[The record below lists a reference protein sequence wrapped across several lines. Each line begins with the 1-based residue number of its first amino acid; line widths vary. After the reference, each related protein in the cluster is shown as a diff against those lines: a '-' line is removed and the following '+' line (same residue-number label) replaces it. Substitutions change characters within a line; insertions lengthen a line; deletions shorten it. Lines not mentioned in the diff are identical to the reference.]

1 VIGIV
6 RLALRRPYTFIV
18 MALLILIF
26 GIGSALRTPIDIFPS
41 INIPVIS
48 VVFSYTGLSPDDMSG
63 RIVTFYERSL
73 TTSVNDIE
81 HIESQSIP
89 NYGIIKIFFQ
99 PTVNINAALAQV
111 SAMSQTVLKQM
122 PPGITPPLIL
132 SFDASSVPILQL
144 ALSSD
149 TLSETTL
156 FDDASSFIRP
166 QLASVAGAAI
176 PLPYG
181 GKVRQVQADLNQQ
194 ALHTYGIS
202 ANDVVSALSIQ
213 NLITPVGTEKIGTFE
228 YTVNLNDSP
237 TVISAFNDLPIKTV
251 NGTVIYMR
259 DVANV
264 HDGSPPQTN
273 VVHVDGKSAVLLSV
287 VKAGATSTLSI
298 ISGIRQLLPSIAQTL
313 PSSLKLT
320 ALGDQ
325 SVFVTSAVS
334 SVVIE
339 GVIAAAL
346 TGMMI
351 LLFLGSWRST
361 LIITVSIPLAIL
373 ASVTALSLLG
383 ETINVMTLG
392 GLALAVGILVD
403 DATVTIENINWHLEQ
418 GKEIETAILD
428 GAQQIVVPATVSLLC
443 ICIAFVPMFGLG
455 GVAGYLFRPLAEAV
469 VFALIASYVLS
480 RTLVPTLAN
489 YLLRKQAQSHAHRD
503 DADGNPVF
511 VAGKPSHNPLVR
523 LQQGF
528 ERRFEAVRG
537 VYRGLLHLGL
547 QNRGK
552 LIAGFIGFTLL
563 SFALAPYLGQ
573 DFFPTIDGGQIKI
586 HMRAQTG
593 TRIEETT
600 KLADR
605 IGEAIHKIIPANE
618 LGGITDNIGLSVS
631 GINMAYNNSG
641 TIGLEDADI
650 LISLNPNHA
659 PTADYVKT
667 MREQLPRQFPGTSFS
682 FLPADMVSQIL
693 NFGVPAPIDLQVIG
707 SDVQADRKY
716 ANALL
721 ARIKQVPGIA
731 DARIQQ
737 AFQQPTLNVKVD
749 RSLAGLVGLSEK
761 DAATAMLTTLAGSS
775 QTSPTYW
782 LNPKTGV
789 SYPVSVQTPQ
799 RDIGTMGGLQNMPV
813 TSGTGAG
820 SQLLGGLSTT
830 ERTPSNAVA
839 SHYNV
844 RPVIDI
850 YATPQGRDLG
860 GVAADIRQVMQ
871 DTAHDVPKGASVAL
885 RGQVTTMT
893 SAYQQLF
900 VGLAL
905 AVVLIYLLIVVNFQ
919 SWLDPFVIVM
929 ALPSALAGIVWML
942 FATGTTLSVPA
953 LTGAIM
959 CMGVAT
965 ANSILVISFARERL
979 AAGADALTAA
989 LEAGSTRFRPVLM
1002 TALAMIIG
1010 MMPMA
1015 IEPGQNAP
1023 LGRAVIGGLL
1033 FATCAT
1039 LLLVPTLFS
1048 LVHAHD
1054 RKKAEPSPPAV
1065 AALTQV

>member
-1 VIGIV
+1 MIGIV
-6 RLALRRPYTFIV
+6 KIALRRPYTFIV
-18 MALLILIF
+18 MALVIVIF
-26 GIGSALRTPIDIFPS
+26 GVGSAVRTPIDIFPS

-48 VVFSYTGLSPDDMSG
+48 VVFSYTGLSPDDMAG

-99 PTVNINAALAQV
+99 PTVNINAALAEV

-132 SFDASSVPILQL
+132 SFDASSVPVLQL

-149 TLSETTL
+149 KLSETTL
-156 FDDASSFIRP
+156 FDDATSFIRP

-181 GKVRQVQADLNQQ
+181 GKVRQVQADLDQQ
-194 ALHTYGIS
+194 ALHKYGIS
-202 ANDVVSALSIQ
+202 ANDVVNALSIQ
-213 NLITPVGTEKIGTFE
+213 NLITPVGTEKIGKFE

-237 TVISAFNDLPIKTV
+237 TVITAFNDLPIKTV

-273 VVHVDGKSAVLLSV
+273 VVHVDGKSAVLLAV
-287 VKAGATSTLSI
+287 VKAGATSTLAI
-298 ISGIRQLLPSIAQTL
+298 ISGIKQLLPSVAQTM
-313 PSSLKLT
+313 PASLKLT
-320 ALGDQ
+320 AVGDQ

-334 SVVIE
+334 GVVRE
-339 GVIAAAL
+339 GAIAAAL

-403 DATVTIENINWHLEQ
+403 DATVTIENINWHLER

-489 YLLRKQAQSHAHRD
+489 YLLRRQLLEAHAVHRD
-503 DADGNPVF
+503 TA
-511 VAGKPSHNPLVR
+511 AAKASRNPLVLFQR
-523 LQQGF
+523 GF

-537 VYRGLLHLGL
+537 VYRGLLQLGL
-547 QNRGK
+547 NHRGK

-573 DFFPTIDGGQIKI
+573 DFFPSVDGGQIKV
-586 HMRAQTG
+586 HVRAQTG

-605 IGEAIHKIIPANE
+605 IGETIHKIIPANE
-618 LGGITDNIGLSVS
+618 LGGIVDNIGLTVS

-659 PTADYVKT
+659 PTAGYVKA
-667 MREQLPRQFPGTSFS
+667 MREQLPRQFPGTSFA

-693 NFGVPAPIDLQVIG
+693 NFGVPAPIDLQVVG
-707 SDVQADRKY
+707 NDLPADRKY

-721 ARIKQVPGIA
+721 VRVKQIPGIA

-737 AFQQPTLNVKVD
+737 AFQQPTLNVNVD

-761 DAATAMLTTLAGSS
+761 DAATAMLTTLAGST

-782 LNPKTGV
+782 LNPQTGV

-799 RDIGTMGGLQNMPV
+799 RDIDTMAGLQNMPV
-813 TSGTGAG
+813 TAGTGAG
-820 SQLLGGLSTT
+820 SQLLGGLATT
-830 ERTPSNAVA
+830 ERTPGNAVV

-844 RPVIDI
+844 RPVVDI

-860 GVAADIRQVMQ
+860 GVAADVRQVMQ
-871 DTAHDVPKGASVAL
+871 DTAHDVPKGASIVL

-900 VGLAL
+900 LGLAL
-905 AVVLIYLLIVVNFQ
+905 AIVLIYLLIVVNFQ

-929 ALPSALAGIVWML
+929 ALPCALAGIVWIL

-959 CMGVAT
+959 CMGIAT

-979 AAGADALTAA
+979 MAGVDALAAA
-989 LEAGSTRFRPVLM
+989 LDAGSTRFRPVLM

-1010 MMPMA
+1010 MAPMA
-1015 IEPGQNAP
+1015 IEPSQNQP

-1039 LLLVPTLFS
+1039 LFLVPALFS
-1048 LVHAHD
+1048 VVHARDH
-1054 RKKAEPSPPAV
+1054 KEAEPSAPV
-1065 AALTQV
+1065 TSLTQP